1 MRNLLYAWRLD
12 RQAGASEHR
21 AYETVDQQ
29 ILHLTRKFFTTSILQ
44 GLFVQIKVQAVWSQT
59 RPSR

>member
-1 MRNLLYAWRLD
+1 MV
-12 RQAGASEHR
+12 E
-21 AYETVDQQ
+21 QQ
-29 ILHLTRKFFTTSILQ
+29 ILHLTRKFFTTSTLQ